1 MYTQKC
7 LHERSAAWDADR
19 IAKLLR
25 SRGVEVARAWRG
37 GRRGYGDRLSPREQE
52 VAHLVAQGLTNRR
65 VAQELFLSPRT
76 VDRHLSAAMRK
87 LGVTTRTA
95 LAVAIR
101 DR

>member
-1 MYTQKC
+1 M
-7 LHERSAAWDADR
+7 
-19 IAKLLR
+19 
-25 SRGVEVARAWRG
+25 ARAWRG

-52 VAHLVAQGLTNRR
+52 VARLVAQGLTNRQ

-87 LGVTTRTA
+87 VGVTSRTA